1 MTEPCMPRISIIT
14 PVLNE
19 EDMITPFLD
28 HLALLQGPFELIIV
42 DGDSSD
48 ATRARIQ
55 QYASHFPA
63 PLHLLSASAGRSG
76 QMNSGAAA
84 AQGEIL
90 LFLHV
95 DCRIPADSLQVIT
108 RTCTGQGVC
117 GGAFTHSFGEPGLF
131 HAVIGLLVNMC
142 TKYTRTF
149 FGDFGIFIQ
158 RDVFFQ
164 AGGFELIPFCEDL
177 EFCRSVQKYGRMKQI
192 NRDIRSS
199 PRRFHRIG
207 RVKLT
212 AVYLLAIVLNR
223 AGVRPLF
230 LKRYIVDR

>member
-1 MTEPCMPRISIIT
+1 
-14 PVLNE
+14 
-19 EDMITPFLD
+19 
-28 HLALLQGPFELIIV
+28 
-42 DGDSSD
+42 
-48 ATRARIQ
+48 
-55 QYASHFPA
+55 
-63 PLHLLSASAGRSG
+63 
-76 QMNSGAAA
+76 MNTGAAA

-108 RTCTGQGVC
+108 QVCTEQGVC

-131 HAVIGLLVNMC
+131 HAVIGLLVNTC

-149 FGDFGIFIQ
+149 FGDFGIFVQ

-177 EFCRSVQKYGRMKQI
+177 EFCRSVRRYGRMKQI
-192 NRDIRSS
+192 NRVIRSS
-199 PRRFHRIG
+199 PRRFQRIG

-212 AVYLLAIVLNR
+212 VVYMLAIVLNR
-223 AGVRPLF
+223 AGIRPLF

>member
-1 MTEPCMPRISIIT
+1 MPRISIIT

-28 HLALLQGPFELIIV
+28 HLALLQGLFELLIV
-42 DGDSSD
+42 DGNSSD

-55 QYASHFPA
+55 QYAAPFPA
-63 PLHLLSASAGRSG
+63 PLHLLSAPAGRSG
-76 QMNSGAAA
+76 QMNTGAAA

-90 LFLHV
+90 LFLHA

-108 RTCTGQGVC
+108 RACTEQGVC

-131 HAVIGLLVNMC
+131 HAFIGNLINAG
-142 TKYTRTF
+142 TRYTRTF

-177 EFCRSVQKYGRMKQI
+177 EFCRSVRKYGRMKQV
-192 NRDIRSS
+192 NRVITSS
-199 PRRFHRIG
+199 PRRFRRIG

-212 AVYLLAIVLNR
+212 VVYMLAIVLNR
-223 AGVRPLF
+223 AGIRPLF
-230 LKRYIVDR
+230 LRRYIVDR

>member
-1 MTEPCMPRISIIT
+1 MPLISIIT

-28 HLALLQGPFELIIV
+28 HLALLQGPFELLIV

-48 ATRARIQ
+48 TTRARIQ
-55 QYASHFPA
+55 QYASPFPA
-63 PLHLLSASAGRSG
+63 PLHLLSAPAGRSG
-76 QMNSGAAA
+76 QMNTGAAA

-95 DCRIPADSLQVIT
+95 DCLIPADSLQVIT
-108 RTCTGQGVC
+108 QVCTEQGVC
-117 GGAFTHSFGEPGLF
+117 GGAFIHSFGEPGLF
-131 HAVIGLLVNMC
+131 HAFIGILVNTC

-149 FGDFGIFIQ
+149 FGDSGIFVQ
-158 RDVFFQ
+158 RDIFFQ

-177 EFCRSVQKYGRMKQI
+177 EFCRSVRRYGRMKQI
-192 NRDIRSS
+192 HRVIRSS
-199 PRRFHRIG
+199 PRRFNRIG

-212 AVYLLAIVLNR
+212 AVYVLAIVLNR
-223 AGVRPLF
+223 AGIRPLF

>member
-1 MTEPCMPRISIIT
+1 MHLISIIT

-28 HLALLQGPFELIIV
+28 NLALLQGSFELVIV
-42 DGDSSD
+42 DGGSSD
-48 ATRARIQ
+48 ATCALIQ
-55 QYASHFPA
+55 QYASPFPA
-63 PLHLLSASAGRSG
+63 PLHLLSAPAGRSG

-108 RTCTGQGVC
+108 QVCTEQGVC
-117 GGAFTHSFGEPGLF
+117 GGAFTHGFGEPGLF
-131 HAVIGLLVNMC
+131 HAVIGLLVNTC

-149 FGDFGIFIQ
+149 FGDFGIFVR

-164 AGGFELIPFCEDL
+164 AGGFELILFCEDL
-177 EFCRSVQKYGRMKQI
+177 EFCRSVRRYGRMKQI
-192 NRDIRSS
+192 NRIIRSS
-199 PRRFHRIG
+199 PRRFQRIG

-212 AVYLLAIVLNR
+212 VVYLLAIFLNR
-223 AGVRPLF
+223 AGIRPLF

>member
-1 MTEPCMPRISIIT
+1 MPRISIIT

-28 HLALLQGPFELIIV
+28 HLALLQGPFELLIV
-42 DGDSSD
+42 DGGSSD

-55 QYASHFPA
+55 QYPSPFPA
-63 PLHLLSASAGRSG
+63 PLHLLSAPAGRSG
-76 QMNSGAAA
+76 QMNTGAAA

-95 DCRIPADSLQVIT
+95 DCRIPVDSLQVIT
-108 RTCTGQGVC
+108 QVCTEQGVC

-131 HAVIGLLVNMC
+131 HAFIGNIINAG
-142 TKYTRTF
+142 TRYTRTF
-149 FGDFGIFIQ
+149 FGDFGIFVQ

-177 EFCRSVQKYGRMKQI
+177 EFCRSVRTYGRMKQV
-192 NRDIRSS
+192 NRVIRSS
-199 PRRFHRIG
+199 PRRFRRIG

-212 AVYLLAIVLNR
+212 AVYMLAIVLNR
-223 AGVRPLF
+223 AGIRPLF

>member
-1 MTEPCMPRISIIT
+1 MPRISIIT

-28 HLALLQGPFELIIV
+28 HLALLQGPFELLIV

-55 QYASHFPA
+55 QYASPFPV
-63 PLHLLSASAGRSG
+63 PLHLLSAPAGRSG
-76 QMNSGAAA
+76 QMNTGAAA

-95 DCRIPADSLQVIT
+95 DCRIPADSQQFIT
-108 RTCTGQGVC
+108 RACTEQGVC
-117 GGAFTHSFGEPGLF
+117 GGAFIHSFGDPGLF
-131 HAVIGLLVNMC
+131 NAVIGLLVNTW

-149 FGDFGIFIQ
+149 FGDFGIFVQ
-158 RDVFFQ
+158 RDVFFR

-177 EFCRSVQKYGRMKQI
+177 EFCRSVRKYGRMKQI
-192 NRDIRSS
+192 NRVIRSS
-199 PRRFHRIG
+199 PRRFQRIG

-212 AVYLLAIVLNR
+212 AVYMLAIVLNR
-223 AGVRPLF
+223 AGIRPLF